1 MKLSSVLDKRLVF
14 LDHRFDSFGEIIDF
28 IVEKMIPF
36 ANTDAATLRD
46 AILRRENQGSSYI
59 GHRLL
64 LPHGYVDSVHGV
76 VVAFIRLERE
86 MTIIV
91 DNRRRVVRYIFAVV
105 TSAHE
110 AQNYLKVLKA
120 IATLVVNHT
129 HLLDNAKSVDDFIRS
144 IDQKSVEVDDI
155 LTAREL
161 ISCDATVKTTE
172 SVFQAVRRMES
183 NGLTVIPVVNNDGV
197 LEGIVDLADLFTAT
211 FPQRMVDPESL
222 WLLYDMG
229 SARDRL
235 LEPVKRQWEKESAT
249 TVKLVMKSGE
259 HHTIGDDAPYL
270 DIVNHMAQQRHRFV
284 VVVDMQKK
292 VLGIIDS
299 SDLVH
304 RMIKV

>member
-1 MKLSSVLDKRLVF
+1 M
-14 LDHRFDSFGEIIDF
+14 
-28 IVEKMIPF
+28 
-36 ANTDAATLRD
+36 
-46 AILRRENQGSSYI
+46 
-59 GHRLL
+59 
-64 LPHGYVDSVHGV
+64 
-76 VVAFIRLERE
+76 
-86 MTIIV
+86 
-91 DNRRRVVRYIFAVV
+91 
-105 TSAHE
+105 
-110 AQNYLKVLKA
+110 
-120 IATLVVNHT
+120 
-129 HLLDNAKSVDDFIRS
+129 DDFIRS

-161 ISCDATVKTTE
+161 ISCDATVKTSE
-172 SVFQAVRRMES
+172 SVLQAVRRMES
-183 NGLTVIPVVNNDGV
+183 NGLTMIPVVNNDGV

-259 HHTIGDDAPYL
+259 HHTIGDDARYL

-284 VVVDMQKK
+284 VVVDTQKR